1 MIRKGTCMADHE
13 PDSGLYE
20 HADPLDA
27 LSRSVPLEQKL
38 ASIHEALRAQLD
50 FVDRIAVA
58 AYDPATDLLKTFLA
72 SSAGR
77 NRLVRYE
84 ARLSETPSLA
94 EILRAGRPRVVNDL
108 DLFRDGRHAH
118 TEIIA
123 EEGYRSS
130 YTVPMVLNGSFW
142 GFIFFNSRTPG
153 SLTGPA
159 LRTLDVY
166 AHLISAIVTAE
177 MLAVRILA
185 AAVKTAH
192 DMVHF
197 RDPETGAHIDRMAR
211 YARLIAQHLA
221 ATGAASLDDAAIE
234 RIFQFAPLHDIG
246 KLALPDRILLK
257 PGRLSEAEREEMK
270 QHTVRGLEMID
281 AIAHNF
287 GLEHL
292 DGLDLLRH
300 IAESHHETM
309 DGGGYP
315 HGLHEREI
323 PLEARIVAV
332 ADVFDAL
339 TSARPYK
346 PSWTDDEAF
355 AWLRRLSRSK
365 FDEDCVDALLFNAK
379 KVKEIQAQF
388 QDAEPGPAPGRALRS
403 GPESGGT

>member
-1 MIRKGTCMADHE
+1 MAE
-13 PDSGLYE
+13 PELDSGLYA
-20 HADPLDA
+20 HDDPLDA
-27 LSRSVPLEQKL
+27 LNRSVSLEQKL
-38 ASIHEALRAQLD
+38 AAIHEALYTHIE
-50 FVDRIAVA
+50 FVDRISVV
-58 AYDPATDLLKTFLA
+58 AYDPASDLLKTFLA
-72 SSAGR
+72 SSPGR
-77 NRLVRYE
+77 NHLVRYE
-84 ARLSETPSLA
+84 ARLAESPSLA

-108 DLFRDGRHAH
+108 ELFRQGRHLH
-118 TEIIA
+118 TRVIA
-123 EEGYRSS
+123 EEGYRWS
-130 YTVPMVLNGSFW
+130 YTVPMFLDGSFW
-142 GFIFFNSRTPG
+142 GFIFFNSRSPG
-153 SLTGPA
+153 ALAEPA
-159 LRTLDVY
+159 LRTLDAY

-197 RDPETGAHIDRMAR
+197 RDPETGGHIDRMAR

-221 ATGAASLDDAAIE
+221 ATGAAALDDAAIE
-234 RIFQFAPLHDIG
+234 RIFEFAPLHDIG

-257 PGRLSEAEREEMK
+257 PARLSIAEREEMK
-270 QHTVRGLEMID
+270 QHTVRGLEMVD

-300 IAESHHETM
+300 IAESHHEAM
-309 DGGGYP
+309 DGSGYP
-315 HGLHEREI
+315 HGLHGREI

-346 PSWTDDEAF
+346 PTWTDDEAF
-355 AWLRRLSRSK
+355 AWLRRLARSK
-365 FDEDCVDALLFNAK
+365 FDEDCVDALLFNVK

-388 QDAEPGPAPGRALRS
+388 QDADAAS
-403 GPESGGT
+403 ASGGGPGSRPEGAGA

>member
-1 MIRKGTCMADHE
+1 MAEHE

-20 HADPLDA
+20 HADPLDV
-27 LSRSVPLEQKL
+27 LNRSVPLEQKL
-38 ASIHEALRAQLD
+38 ASIHEALYAQIEC
-50 FVDRIAVA
+50 VDRISVV

-72 SSAGR
+72 SSPGR
-77 NRLVRYE
+77 NNLVRYE
-84 ARLSETPSLA
+84 ARLADSPSLA
-94 EILRAGRPRVVNDL
+94 EILRAGRPRMVNDL
-108 DLFRDGRHAH
+108 ELCRQGRHLH
-118 TEIIA
+118 TRVIA
-123 EEGYRSS
+123 EEGYRWS
-130 YTVPMVLNGSFW
+130 YTVPMYLDGSFW
-142 GFIFFNSRTPG
+142 GFIFFNSRSPG
-153 SLTGPA
+153 ALVEPA
-159 LRTLDVY
+159 LLTLDVY

-197 RDPETGAHIDRMAR
+197 RDPETGGHIDRMAR

-234 RIFQFAPLHDIG
+234 RIFEFAPLHDIG

-257 PGRLSEAEREEMK
+257 PARLSVAEREEMK
-270 QHTVRGLEMID
+270 QHTVRGLQMIE

-315 HGLHEREI
+315 HGLRDGGI
-323 PLEARIVAV
+323 PLEARIIAV

-339 TSARPYK
+339 TSTRPYK
-346 PSWTDDEAF
+346 PSWSNDEAF
-355 AWLRRLSRSK
+355 AWLRKMARSK
-365 FDEDCVDALLFNAK
+365 FDEECVEALVFNAK
-379 KVKEIQAQF
+379 KVKEIQARFLDSNTQ
-388 QDAEPGPAPGRALRS
+388 PPP
-403 GPESGGT
+403 

>member
-1 MIRKGTCMADHE
+1 MAERE
-13 PDSGLYE
+13 PDSGLFE

-27 LSRSVPLEQKL
+27 LNRSVALDEKL
-38 ASIHEALRAQLD
+38 ASIHEALYAQIE
-50 FVDRIAVA
+50 FVERISVA
-58 AYDPATDLLKTFLA
+58 AYDPASDLLKTFLA
-72 SSAGR
+72 SSPGR
-77 NRLVRYE
+77 NHLVRYE
-84 ARLSETPSLA
+84 ARLSESPSLA

-108 DLFRDGRHAH
+108 ELFRQGRHLH
-118 TEIIA
+118 TRVIS
-123 EEGYRSS
+123 EEGYRWS
-130 YTVPMVLNGSFW
+130 YTVPMYLDGSFW
-142 GFIFFNSRTPG
+142 GFIFFNSRSPG
-153 SLTGPA
+153 ALAEPV

-166 AHLISAIVTAE
+166 AHLISATVTAE

-197 RDPETGAHIDRMAR
+197 RDPETGGHIDRMAR

-221 ATGAASLDDAAIE
+221 ATGAASLDDATIE
-234 RIFQFAPLHDIG
+234 RIFEFAPLHDIG

-257 PGRLSEAEREEMK
+257 PAKLSDAEREEMK
-270 QHTVRGLEMID
+270 QHTVRGLEMIE
-281 AIAHNF
+281 ALAHNF

-323 PLEARIVAV
+323 PLEARIIAV

-339 TSARPYK
+339 TSRRPYK
-346 PSWTDDEAF
+346 PSWSNDEAF
-355 AWLRRLSRSK
+355 AWLRKLSRSK
-365 FDEDCVDALLFNAK
+365 FDEDCVDALLYNAK

-388 QDAEPGPAPGRALRS
+388 QDAGVVP
-403 GPESGGT
+403 